1 MSFDEAD
8 YQAERASV
16 TEVLWS
22 LVDSPWDLGSTLQV
36 ILDNA
41 VRLARSAQDAHRFGQ
56 HLSNPEVGS
65 IGLHRPQQ
73 EGNIARGRGLADL
86 GEQSKIALYRVGGQF
101 KRLLHQLIDLA
112 HLAILAS
119 TRPTSQIKQ
128 IESNNEYRSS
138 GCTELIG
145 KYRVDGPLRPG
156 VTRVAKGVAVPDVTR
171 PHEATRASKLLRQ
184 GLTKR
189 HQRVPGGQ
197 LGRNC

>member
-86 GEQSKIALYRVGGQF
+86 GEQSKIALSIESVGNSSVF
-101 KRLLHQLIDLA
+101 CTNSSIWL
-112 HLAILAS
+112 
-119 TRPTSQIKQ
+119 TSQYWHRLAPLPR
-128 IESNNEYRSS
+128 SNKSR
-138 GCTELIG
+138 
-145 KYRVDGPLRPG
+145 
-156 VTRVAKGVAVPDVTR
+156 
-171 PHEATRASKLLRQ
+171 ATTNIALQAAPS
-184 GLTKR
+184 
-189 HQRVPGGQ
+189 
-197 LGRNC
+197 